1 MSVFF
6 HYMRLLNLVKLYEL
20 KIIARGYD
28 MLLLTESWLS
38 KLKEIFSSQ
47 RVNRIGEGVKYG
59 GNH

>member
-1 MSVFF
+1 
-6 HYMRLLNLVKLYEL
+6 MRSLNLVKLYEL